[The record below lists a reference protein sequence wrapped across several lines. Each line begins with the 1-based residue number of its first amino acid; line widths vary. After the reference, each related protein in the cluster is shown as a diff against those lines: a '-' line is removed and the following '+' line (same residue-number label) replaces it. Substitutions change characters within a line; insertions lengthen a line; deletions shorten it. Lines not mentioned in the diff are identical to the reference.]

1 MAVQSPVIGNPGIS
15 DDSAAEPG
23 RRMLEAAEE
32 AVNRWVSRE
41 AAADGG
47 YGVSDF
53 PVLAAAVKDL
63 ISLGSHG
70 GAYSQRAKLALES
83 AMGHLEDD
91 FRQVLISG
99 TYFDPPDNLQASL
112 YDSIALPVRSFS
124 FSSIT
129 NLEAASLS
137 SFTISSSDD
146 RRTYCTG
153 HSRDYFSLEKVHLYL
168 IDPEASTLL
177 KEIAELMMLAGH
189 ESNLSHAYGEIRN
202 STLMQCL
209 CLFGVQIDLNRA
221 PSESGFN
228 MLLDLDGQK
237 MKIWIQALRVII
249 GTVLPEERQACT
261 QIFGSD
267 SKVEEDC
274 FARATTRFIQQLFAF
289 GSLIANVKDKQYEKV
304 PLLIQMLEEFLK
316 LKPSIEALR
325 YGDAKD
331 AISQEADMLLEKL
344 REEAVHL
351 LLKFSEAQIN
361 HESYDNETIVL
372 NGSVLSFPQYTMDII
387 KLLVG
392 YSDMLNIILPVEV
405 GGVGTVTTS
414 PWKSYVLTL
423 LTRLQLNI
431 EEKSKSYKDKCLRNV
446 FLMNNAMYV
455 LEKARS
461 PDLKILLGDNWVTKQ
476 LVQVEQHATAY
487 LRASWTEPLF
497 QLGIS
502 YIERRLILTKR
513 IKNFNSIFGE
523 ISKVQTTW
531 KVPNPQ
537 LRQHLRLVILQQVI
551 PAYRAFLGRFGNLV
565 NLKFIKYTPE
575 DIENNVLDLFEG

>member
-1 MAVQSPVIGNPGIS
+1 
-15 DDSAAEPG
+15 
-23 RRMLEAAEE
+23 
-32 AVNRWVSRE
+32 
-41 AAADGG
+41 
-47 YGVSDF
+47 
-53 PVLAAAVKDL
+53 
-63 ISLGSHG
+63 
-70 GAYSQRAKLALES
+70 
-83 AMGHLEDD
+83 MGHLEDD
-91 FRQVLISG
+91 FCQVLISG
-99 TYFDPPDNLQASL
+99 TYFHPPDNLQASL
-112 YDSIALPVRSFS
+112 YDSIALPVRSSS

-137 SFTISSSDD
+137 SFTTSSSDD
-146 RRTYCTG
+146 RWTYCTG
-153 HSRDYFSLEKVHLYL
+153 HSRDSFSLEKVHLYL

-209 CLFGVQIDLNRA
+209 CLFGVQIDLNSYNPRA
-221 PSESGFN
+221 SPSESGFN

-237 MKIWIQALRVII
+237 MEIWIQALRVII

-289 GSLIANVKDKQYEKV
+289 GSLIANVKDEQYEKV
-304 PLLIQMLEEFLK
+304 PLLVQMLEEFLK

-344 REEAVHL
+344 REEAVRL

-372 NGSVLSFPQYTMDII
+372 NGSVLSFPQYTMGVI
-387 KLLVG
+387 KLLAG
-392 YSDMLNIILPVEV
+392 YSDTLNIILPVEV

-431 EEKSKSYKDKCLRNV
+431 EEKSKSYKDECLRNV

-487 LRASWTEPLF
+487 IRASWTEPLF
-497 QLGIS
+497 QLKDKGIS
-502 YIERRLILTKR
+502 YTERSLILTKKF
-513 IKNFNSIFGE
+513 KNFNSIFGE
-523 ISKVQTTW
+523 ISRVQTTW

-551 PAYRAFLGRFGNLV
+551 PAYRAFVGRFGMLLNS
-565 NLKFIKYTPE
+565 KFIKYTLE